1 MATEYETLP
10 SFVTHLISVVETC
23 IERGMQPPFIVC
35 LVSANGSIL
44 AVRFNVPDEPDILA
58 EHPQDGMFR
67 LPINGMV
74 VDQTGEAVRV
84 VIDKEGTTFH

>member
-35 LVSANGSIL
+35 LVSTNGSIL
-44 AVRFNVPDEPDILA
+44 AVRFKVPNEPDILA
-58 EHPQDGMFR
+58 KHPQDGMFR

-74 VDQTGEAVRV
+74 VDHTGEAVRV